1 MELFFVLFGLAL
13 IVVPFVLPIVAWVS
27 SRNTRARVDVLEK
40 TIDDHD
46 RTVETLKAQ
55 IAQLRKDVREG
66 TVVAEPVAPPVVKA
80 PEAAPR
86 PTPPPAPAPVP
97 PVPAPVP
104 PPAPAPAPPPS
115 PPAPVPPPAPA
126 VPKPVAPAPTV
137 ASPPATPPVTPA
149 APPPVTPRIIPPIDR
164 PRAAA
169 PEAPKPPTPP
179 PPRPPAPPAEPP
191 SGGFLSDVDWESFV
205 GVKLFSRIA
214 GVVLAL
220 AAVYFLGYSMEQ
232 GWLQPPV
239 RVMIGIA
246 VAVGLLVA
254 CELKVAR
261 EYPVTA
267 NAMDGAAI
275 AILFATFFSA
285 HALWNLISGPTAF
298 GLLGLVTVL
307 AVVLSIR
314 RESLFIAVLGLLG
327 GFSTPILLSTGENR
341 PIPLFAYLL
350 LLNIGL
356 AWVAY
361 KKTWPILTA
370 LTLLF
375 TTIYQW
381 GWVLRFLR
389 DASDVSLAMAI
400 FIVFP
405 LVTFA
410 GVVLSRRPRLGD
422 AKDGADRIF
431 ESTSLIA
438 AIVPVIFGVYL
449 AAVPAYGARAT
460 LLFGFLLLID
470 AGLLAIAIARRQ
482 PVLHTVGALSTLVV
496 VGVWLAVSYVTG
508 ARLTILGFT
517 AAFVLLYLGAPLI
530 AARFGRALDA
540 EGRIAE
546 YAAPLLL
553 FVFGVLAAIEP
564 AFASPWPLFGTLLV
578 LTLACAWRGAAS
590 GVGSLYYI
598 AAFFAIA
605 AQAVWAVKYLTPERL
620 GTAVAIFAAFGIVSL
635 AVPIVARRT
644 GRPLTPAG
652 GGGLV
657 LIASLFLLLYLS
669 TGRVAPEALWALA
682 LLLAILNAGLFVESA
697 GARMPAL
704 SIAGG
709 VLSWMI
715 LAIWWISAAGSV
727 GVLSS
732 LSVLIGLTLLMLAG
746 HAWGHRG
753 ATREAARRET
763 TEEVQVLALF
773 SSGVFLGFGGH
784 LFLAFLA
791 LNRAWSIPP
800 WPLFGALAVM
810 TLAVSAAALYSRL
823 TILHAAGAFA
833 SAAVIASW
841 SLAAGAAPW
850 PLVALIAAAV
860 VSAYALAWIPVFRA
874 RGATAIASGG
884 AAAAL
889 LVGEGTAMLAASG
902 APVLIFGGTPGR
914 PHVIAFIVA
923 HVANLATLLALATAR
938 QWRHMPLVAALVAA
952 LASFAFPGPW
962 HERFALSA
970 ALYLVI
976 AAYPLVLGRRVG
988 DEREPFL
995 AVIIASAAFFVVG
1008 RDALRAGGYESIIG
1022 ALPVVEA
1029 GVLAILLRQLLRL
1042 ETPGARDLG
1051 RLALVAGAALA
1062 FITVAIPLQLD
1073 HQWITIGWAVEGAAL
1088 AWLYTRVPHRG
1099 LLYTSVAL
1107 LGAVFVRLAM
1117 NPEVFR
1123 YEPRGEMRILNWY
1136 LYAYLIAAAA
1146 MFVAAWWFTRTDER
1160 LFNTTLRPSKL
1171 LPAAGVILLFFL
1183 LNIEIADYYSTGPE
1197 ILFRFG
1203 AGVQQDLTYTIGWLV
1218 FGGLL
1223 LTAGIYLRNR
1233 PARLTAIAMIAV
1245 TAAKCFL
1252 YDLREFGGLYRV
1264 GSLVGLAIALA
1275 LVAIALQKFVLAKP
1289 KDAQ

>member
-1 MELFFVLFGLAL
+1 MELIFVLFGLAL
-13 IVVPFVLPIVAWVS
+13 VAVPFILPILSWVS
-27 SRNTRARVDVLEK
+27 SRNTRARVDGLEK
-40 TIDDHD
+40 TVADQD
-46 RTVETLKAQ
+46 RTIDALKAQ
-55 IAQLRKDVREG
+55 IAQLRKDVRDG
-66 TVVAEPVAPPVVKA
+66 TVVAAPAAPETAPKPAEPVATPVVQP

-86 PTPPPAPAPVP
+86 PASP
-97 PVPAPVP
+97 
-104 PPAPAPAPPPS
+104 
-115 PPAPVPPPAPA
+115 PPAPVPTPLPPAVQPPAPA
-126 VPKPVAPAPTV
+126 VPKPLVPPPTV
-137 ASPPATPPVTPA
+137 ASPPVKPPATPAARPPVTPPVTPRVIPPPDRPHA
-149 APPPVTPRIIPPIDR
+149 AATAPP
-164 PRAAA
+164 A
-169 PEAPKPPTPP
+169 PP
-179 PPRPPAPPAEPP
+179 PPRSPAPPAEPP

-205 GVKLFSRIA
+205 GVKLFSRVA

-220 AAVYFLGYSMEQ
+220 AAIYFLGYSMEQ

-246 VAVGLLVA
+246 VAVALLVV

-261 EYPVTA
+261 DYPVTA
-267 NAMDGAAI
+267 NALDGAAI
-275 AILFATFFSA
+275 AILFATFFAA
-285 HALWNLISGPTAF
+285 HALWHLINGATAF
-298 GLLGLVTVL
+298 GLLALVTAL

-327 GFSTPILLSTGENR
+327 GFSTPILLSNNENR

-350 LLNIGL
+350 LLNVGL

-410 GVVLSRRPRLGD
+410 GVAMSRRPRLAD
-422 AKDGADRIF
+422 AKKSPDRIF
-431 ESTSLIA
+431 ESTALIA
-438 AIVPVIFGVYL
+438 AVVPVIFGVYL
-449 AAVPAYGARAT
+449 AAVPAYGARAG

-482 PVLHTVGALSTLVV
+482 PVLHTIGGLSTLVV
-496 VGVWLAVSYVTG
+496 MGVWLAVSYVTG

-517 AAFVLLYLGAPLI
+517 TAFVLLYLGAPLL
-530 AARFGRALDA
+530 AARFGRPLDA
-540 EGRIAE
+540 DGRAAQ
-546 YAAPLLL
+546 YAGPLLL

-564 AFASPWPLFGTLLV
+564 AFAAPWPLFGTLLV

-590 GVGSLYYI
+590 GTGSLYFM

-620 GTAVAIFAAFGIVSL
+620 GTAVAIFAVFGIVSL
-635 AVPIVARRT
+635 AVPIVARRM
-644 GRPLTPAG
+644 GRPLVPAG

-657 LIASLFLLLYLS
+657 LLASLFLLLYLS

-732 LSVLIGLTLLMLAG
+732 LSVLVGLTLLMLAG

-753 ATREAARRET
+753 ATRDAVHHGANED
-763 TEEVQVLALF
+763 VQVLSLF

-791 LNRAWSIPP
+791 LNRAWSLPP

-810 TLAVSAAALYSRL
+810 TLGVSAAALYSRL

-841 SLAAGAAPW
+841 AIFANAAPW

-860 VSAYALAWIPVFRA
+860 VSGYALLWIPVFRP
-874 RGATAIASGG
+874 RGGISIASGG

-889 LVGEGTAMLAASG
+889 LVGEGTAILAAG
-902 APVLIFGGTPGR
+902 APSLIFGGTPAR
-914 PHVIAFIVA
+914 PHVIAFIAA
-923 HVANLATLLALATAR
+923 HVANLATVLAIAWAR
-938 QWRHMPLVAALVAA
+938 QWHALVLFVALVAALV
-952 LASFAFPGPW
+952 SFAFPGAW
-962 HERFALSA
+962 QDRFAVSA
-970 ALYLVI
+970 AVYLVLV
-976 AAYPLVLGRRVG
+976 AYPLVLGKRVG
-988 DEREPFL
+988 TQREPFV
-995 AVIIASAAFFVVG
+995 AAIVASATFFFVG
-1008 RDALRAGGYESIIG
+1008 RETLRAGGYASIIG

-1029 GVLAILLRQLLRL
+1029 GVLAILLRQLLRI
-1042 ETPGARDLG
+1042 ETPGGRDLG

-1073 HQWITIGWAVEGAAL
+1073 HQWITIGWAIEGAAL

-1107 LGAVFVRLAM
+1107 LTAVFVRLAM

-1123 YEPRGEMRILNWY
+1123 YEPRGGMRILNWY
-1136 LYAYLIAAAA
+1136 LYAYLIAAVA

-1160 LFNTTLRPSKL
+1160 LFNTPLRPSQL

-1203 AGVQQDLTYTIGWLV
+1203 AGVSQDLTYTIGWLV

-1223 LTAGIYLRNR
+1223 LAAGIYLRNR
-1233 PARLTAIAMIAV
+1233 PARLTAVAMIAV
-1245 TAAKCFL
+1245 TAFKCFG

-1264 GSLVGLAIALA
+1264 ASLVGLAIALL
-1275 LVAIALQKFVLAKP
+1275 LVAVALQKFVLAKP